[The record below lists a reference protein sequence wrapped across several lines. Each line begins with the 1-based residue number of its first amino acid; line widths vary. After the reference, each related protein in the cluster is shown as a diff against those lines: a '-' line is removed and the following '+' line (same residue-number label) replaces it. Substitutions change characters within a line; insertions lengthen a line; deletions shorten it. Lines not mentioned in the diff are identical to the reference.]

1 MSLLESFGALAVG
14 GGLHLDRNQ
23 LVILP
28 ESFGALTVGG
38 DLYLKGFAIGKDIG
52 PAHAEASRLHY
63 PNVRGEVRK

>member
-1 MSLLESFGALAVG
+1 MYLHGSRLAS
-14 GGLHLDRNQ
+14 
-23 LVILP
+23 LP

-38 DLYLKGFAIGKDIG
+38 SLVVKAGGDDIG